1 MKHYVECSRIQ
12 SAVFEIEA
20 ENSGDALLKMI
31 ESVINEEIIYNSFSE
46 NKIAIKIIDKP
57 SDNKEITSIN

>member
-12 SAVFEIEA
+12 SAVFEVEA
-20 ENSGDALLKMI
+20 ENSGDALLKMV
-31 ESVINEEIIYNSFSE
+31 ESIINEEIIYNSFPE
-46 NKIAIKIIDKP
+46 NKITIKIIDKP